1 MIAVLSKIWKRRLA
15 GFLLLTGVALGAP
28 AFAATLEIVEATYSE
43 PTSAYPHGVL
53 GDDEEWERLEIVVR
67 RERGTEGG
75 LFHGYVNVTYHI
87 DALPETVYEDIAPRL
102 WDVTGDGK
110 PEVVV
115 VESHQT
121 KGARLLI
128 IELQEDGNLEYLT
141 ATPYIGQ
148 RFRWL
153 APVGAA
159 DFDGDGFIEIA
170 FVDRPHL
177 AKVLKVWRYTPELF
191 SQVATLQ
198 GVSNHRIGEDFI
210 TGGVRDCGAGP
221 EMVIVDGSW
230 QQIFAARLSLTAFTA
245 QPIAP
250 FSGPASVEQVLA
262 CE

>member
-1 MIAVLSKIWKRRLA
+1 MTMMLIKRVRHRLAWFWVLSFVGL
-15 GFLLLTGVALGAP
+15 GVPLQ
-28 AFAATLEIVEATYSE
+28 AATLEIVDATYSV
-43 PTSAYPHGVL
+43 PTTAYPHGVL
-53 GDDEEWERLEIVVR
+53 GDDEEWQMLEIVVR

-75 LFHGYVNVTYHI
+75 IFHGYVNVTYNVE
-87 DALPETVYEDIAPRL
+87 ALPDTVYEDIAPRL

-128 IELQEDGNLEYLT
+128 IELQENGELEYLT

-191 SQVATLQ
+191 SQIATLQ
-198 GVSNHRIGEDFI
+198 DVSNHRIGEDFI
-210 TGGVRDCGAGP
+210 TGGVRDCGEGP

-230 QQIFAARLSLTAFTA
+230 RKIFAARLSLTAFTA
-245 QPIAP
+245 QPIAA
-250 FSGPASVEQVLA
+250 FSGPASMEKALA